1 MNAAHEITPFLVL
14 LIFAPFFYKK
24 PERQGNLHAI
34 GLSELSQVSALLGF
48 FLVFGGYS
56 IDAWRYLTRFTHD
69 PLSFDEEWLFWVV
82 GHSLSEL
89 LPNPWPLRVFSAFAV
104 GLWCL
109 AVFRSTSRQQREVR
123 LWALALIPLMPA
135 FVFSLGNAI
144 RQGLA
149 SVIVLHAAIFLMDQK
164 RWQFAFLSVVAV
176 LVHEVSIVFVAAVA
190 AMRMPMPWVRAFL
203 LISPFVSFIAVWI
216 LAKSGVDLAG
226 FVRYAGYDEGMFH
239 YLKFAVYFSLA
250 NGLLF
255 MSARRT
261 NSDHFHL
268 MAKAFALA
276 VGFASLLLVYE
287 VPFERMVL
295 YSDVL
300 LPVMLALVVVNLEV
314 GSLARTWLVCGLLA
328 LGVAFWASDSVHI
341 TLTEG
346 VIHAQ
351 EGWIKFYKIPQ

>member
-1 MNAAHEITPFLVL
+1 MLAPFLLGLFKYPKNRFARSLPEVFLAGVL
-14 LIFAPFFYKK
+14 VI
-24 PERQGNLHAI
+24 
-34 GLSELSQVSALLGF
+34 F

-69 PLSFDEEWLFWVV
+69 PLSFAEEWLFWVV

-89 LPNPWPLRVFSAFAV
+89 LPNPWPLRVLSAFAV

-109 AVFRSTSRQQREVR
+109 AVLRSTSSQQREVR

-135 FVFSLGNAI
+135 FVFSLGNAV

-149 SVIVLHAAIFLMDQK
+149 SVIILHAAIFLMDKK
-164 RWQFAFLSVVAV
+164 RWQFAFLSVLGV

-190 AMRMPMPWVRAFL
+190 AMRMPMSWARAFL
-203 LISPFVSFIAVWI
+203 LISPFVSFIAVWTF
-216 LAKSGVDLAG
+216 AKFDVDLASY
-226 FVRYAGYDEGMFH
+226 VRYAGYDEGAFH

-255 MSARRT
+255 FSARRAE
-261 NSDHFHL
+261 SDHFHL
-268 MAKAFALA
+268 MIKAFALT

-300 LPVMLALVVVNLEV
+300 LPVMLAMSVVNLKLGV
-314 GSLARTWLVCGLLA
+314 LGRTWLVGGLLA
-328 LGVAFWASDSVHI
+328 LGFAFWTSDSVQI

-351 EGWIKFYKIPQ
+351 EGWIKFYKIPE